1 MMTDYL
7 IAPSILAADLNH
19 LADQVRSAVECGA
32 DLIHVD
38 VMDGVF
44 VPNISFGPDIVSA
57 VRKVTDLPIDVH
69 LMIVN
74 PERHLKA
81 FADAGTDHLTVH
93 YETCP
98 HIHRTL
104 QTIRELGMSPA
115 IVINPGTPVSVLSEL
130 THSFDQV
137 LIMSVNPGY
146 GGQSFIETSVDK
158 IRRTKE
164 LLDSTGSDAM
174 IQIDGGVDSATIK
187 ACYEAGARNFVA
199 GSSVFKHKAG
209 IAAGIQALRDAIAN
223 DQSS

>member
-1 MMTDYL
+1 
-7 IAPSILAADLNH
+7 
-19 LADQVRSAVECGA
+19 
-32 DLIHVD
+32 
-38 VMDGVF
+38 
-44 VPNISFGPDIVSA
+44 
-57 VRKVTDLPIDVH
+57 
-69 LMIVN
+69 
-74 PERHLKA
+74 
-81 FADAGTDHLTVH
+81 VH